1 MINLTAKIVKAIAVC
16 VILSACGI
24 NAGAEET
31 SPAAGLVARKDFN
44 ANREWQSP
52 QVMGRDFWNI
62 LDIPPWACSPDGSD
76 RRASADDFCFN
87 DLKDTPVYKES
98 GRGYNVQIHIFN
110 KDTNTVT
117 TSEILKSSWSP
128 YWQFTAQDFFRR
140 VFESTNN
147 PNAPFF
153 ITTSE
158 SRPPWGIPLENHN
171 YDFAGYEQ
179 WKKNHPNFMGFIQ
192 GEWCNEC
199 FLCGPWS
206 AGGITEGMKA
216 IVTKEQVENAEREFP
231 SPATREEATAM
242 VKKLCGIIK
251 KYHFND
257 PEKLGYLRSI
267 GCVDH
272 YAYEWGASMNWLE
285 TTNSGPYRWQQ
296 AFFFARGAA
305 HQYGKK
311 WGWYLASYYNGYPA
325 DGGEMVGDSHV
336 SYRGKE
342 RKRSQTYSWLGSD
355 FGMSLSLYTRGMYLA
370 YLTGPSFV
378 QHEQLEKF
386 VSKDGAF
393 SPWGKKLEEW
403 FDFTQKNKRG
413 ITYAPVALLIP
424 FEQCYP
430 VFGRNSWF
438 RYEYER
444 PDWMIDAFM
453 YTIALPNYGG
463 TRDGNEGCL
472 SNSPYGDIYDAI
484 LPNTPEKPVSLDVLN
499 KYKVAIMLGRYAKN
513 KALADRLMEYVK
525 EGGTLLININQLNE
539 FFPESFTGVEKT
551 NAIQP
556 VKGEA
561 ISLIDNTKISLSEEY
576 ELEKINL
583 KGAKPVLVDSGKNAL
598 ACVNNYGKGRV
609 IVTTVDYLVPKKDFV
624 HGKDYPLPAY
634 FLRQIVKD
642 VLPLEVKGDIEY
654 GLNKLDDGWLL
665 YLINNKGVTK
675 FVDKIQSVDP
685 SKTAKVE
692 VNLKDLKVTAVTELR
707 SEKTVP
713 HDEKS
718 NSFKIE
724 VPPGEIRIVKIQ
736 HP

>member
-1 MINLTAKIVKAIAVC
+1 MINLTAKIVKSIAVG

-31 SPAAGLVARKDFN
+31 SPAGLVARKDFN
-44 ANREWQSP
+44 ANQEWKSP
-52 QVMGRDFWNI
+52 QVMGRDFWNMLYI
-62 LDIPPWACSPDGSD
+62 EEWEYAVHPVGVIESG
-76 RRASADDFCFN
+76 FVFN
-87 DLKDTPVYKES
+87 NLKDTPVYKES
-98 GRGYNVQIHIFN
+98 GRGYGINIFD
-110 KDTNTVT
+110 KDSNTVT
-117 TSEILKSSWSP
+117 TSEILRSSWSRFLKEGKG
-128 YWQFTAQDFFRR
+128 QAIFKIA
-140 VFESTNN
+140 FESDGN
-147 PNAPFF
+147 PNTPFF
-153 ITTSE
+153 AIVDDT
-158 SRPPWGIPLENHN
+158 RPPFGNPIGDHN

-179 WKKNHPNFMGFIQ
+179 WKKDHPNFIGFTQ
-192 GEWCNEC
+192 PEWCNEC
-199 FLCGPWS
+199 ISGPWNPN
-206 AGGITEGMKA
+206 GMAQWIKDRL
-216 IVTKEQVENAEREFP
+216 TKEQKENIKREFP
-231 SPATREEATAM
+231 NPSTREDALALI
-242 VKKLCGIIK
+242 KKLCGMLK
-251 KYHFND
+251 TFYFND
-257 PEKLGYLRSI
+257 PEKLSYLRSM
-267 GCVDH
+267 GCMDH
-272 YAYEWGASMNWLE
+272 YSYEWGAEMAWLE
-285 TTNSGPYRWQQ
+285 TTNSGWGSNHYRWQS
-296 AFFFARGAA
+296 AFFFTRGAS

-325 DGGEMVGDSHV
+325 AGGDMVGDAHV
-336 SYRGKE
+336 NRYENKSSKNGW
-342 RKRSQTYSWLGSD
+342 TGPD
-355 FGMSLSLYTRGMYLA
+355 CGMSLSLYTRAMYLA
-370 YLTGPSFV
+370 YLAGPSFV
-378 QHEQLEKF
+378 AHEAVRKF
-386 VSKDGAF
+386 VNKENYF
-393 SPWGKKLEEW
+393 SPWGKELEEW

-430 VFGRNSWF
+430 VYGGRSWF

-453 YTIALPNYGG
+453 YTIAPHNPI

-576 ELEKINL
+576 EFEKINL

>member
-1 MINLTAKIVKAIAVC
+1 MINLTAKIAKAIAVG

-31 SPAAGLVARKDFN
+31 SPAGLVARKDFN
-44 ANREWQSP
+44 ANREWQPP

-62 LDIPPWACSPDGSD
+62 LDISSTSYGRYSD
-76 RRASADDFCFN
+76 MDMLNSEGFCFN

-98 GRGYNVQIHIFN
+98 GRGYNVKVNIFN
-110 KDTNTVT
+110 KETNTVT
-117 TSEILKSSWSP
+117 TSEIFRSSWSP
-128 YWQFTAQDFFRR
+128 WWPSTGKDFFKYM
-140 VFESTNN
+140 FESTIN

-153 ITTSE
+153 ILSSE
-158 SRPPWGIPLENHN
+158 SRPPWGMPLDNHN

-179 WKKNHPNFMGFIQ
+179 WKKDYPNFMGFTQ

-285 TTNSGPYRWQQ
+285 TTNTGPYRWQP
-296 AFFFARGAA
+296 AFFFARGAS

-311 WGWYLASYYNGYPA
+311 WGWYLASFYNGYPA
-325 DGGEMVGDSHV
+325 GGGEMVGDTLAL
-336 SYRGKE
+336 YRHKE
-342 RKRSQTYSWLGSD
+342 RRLSKNHAWWGPD

-370 YLTGPSFV
+370 YLAGPSFV
-378 QHEQLEKF
+378 QHESADKF
-386 VSKDGAF
+386 VGKDGAF

-430 VFGRNSWF
+430 VFGGRSWF

-453 YTIALPNYGG
+453 YTIAPLNSNG
-463 TRDGNEGCL
+463 TREGNEGCL

-484 LPNTPEKPVSLDVLN
+484 LPNTPEKPVSIDVLN
-499 KYKVAIMLGRYAKN
+499 KYKVSIMLGRYAKN

-525 EGGTLLININQLNE
+525 EGGTLLVNVNQLNE

-551 NAIQP
+551 NALQP

-561 ISLIDNTKISLSEEY
+561 ISLIDNAKISLSEEY
-576 ELEKINL
+576 EFEKINL
-583 KGAKPVLVDSGKNAL
+583 KGAKPVLVDSGKNVL

-609 IVTTVDYLVPKKDFV
+609 IVATVDYLVPKKDFV
-624 HGKDYPLPAY
+624 QGKDYPLPAY
-634 FLRQIVKD
+634 FLSQIVKD

-654 GLNKLDDGWLL
+654 GLNKLDDGWQL

-707 SEKTVP
+707 EQKAIAL
-713 HDEKS
+713 DKN
-718 NSFKIE
+718 NSFTIE
-724 VPPGEIRIVKIQ
+724 VPPGDVKVVKIKN
-736 HP
+736 